1 MSEGRGKAF
10 TVGPGGGR
18 SVDLGGFRM
27 VVKATVEDTDGA
39 LSLLEAEEPAGF
51 GPPLHIHHDAAEAF
65 YVLEGEYIIF
75 LDEHEHEM
83 SCPAGSFIF
92 IPAGTPHGFRVGN
105 IASRKL
111 NFYTPAAMVGYFDEL
126 SEATKRGNIDPEI
139 LSEIAARYSMEVL
152 GPVPEG
158 YA

>member
-1 MSEGRGKAF
+1 M
-10 TVGPGGGR
+10 
-18 SVDLGGFRM
+18 LFR
-27 VVKATVEDTDGA
+27 
-39 LSLLEAEEPAGF
+39 
-51 GPPLHIHHDAAEAF
+51 
-65 YVLEGEYIIF
+65 
-75 LDEHEHEM
+75 
-83 SCPAGSFIF
+83 SFIF

-126 SEATKRGNIDPEI
+126 SEATRKGNTDPEI
-139 LSEIAARYSMEVL
+139 LSEIAVRYSMEVL